1 MKHRSNAYP
10 ITRSDFSGNSTDKGM
25 HYELTGR
32 MGCRKYLRES
42 CCHRIECSAA
52 NFLVAFMWI
61 RLLNST
67 ALTIP
72 THKGLERV
80 SDTTSTQAV
89 DRIINKWR
97 AKIIGRVIYNV
108 RDPWQRRDHRFI
120 RESIVT
126 VWTISVTIF
135 NQYIYIYIYI
145 YRSRHRRLEHP
156 KSCH

>member
-32 MGCRKYLRES
+32 MGARKYLRES

-61 RLLNST
+61 RLLNSI
-67 ALTIP
+67 ALTIS
-72 THKGLERV
+72 THKGPERV

-89 DRIINKWR
+89 DRIINKWM

-120 RESIVT
+120 REST
-126 VWTISVTIF
+126 VAAWTISVTIF
-135 NQYIYIYIYI
+135 NQYIYIYI
-145 YRSRHRRLEHP
+145 RTDLS
-156 KSCH
+156 KGDD